1 MKKKYKLVKILIFM
15 GIVLTCC
22 NSKEIT
28 VSEEPTIQ
36 ATQPQITPSPTPK
49 EIGITKIEID
59 GELDDWAHY
68 EILSEDESGDSES
81 GEFDIKSVKAFTND
95 QYFYLMIDTTRRIGE
110 YVQIDLDIDINGDGR
125 MDYMAVFRP
134 RTEDDSILMNQN
146 ADEENPV
153 TFNPDNFA
161 EGDGIEFKMPISIIE
176 NQHNFTITNLRIM
189 KGVCCDADWQLED
202 SMGSFKVENLE
213 ERELAQSEKY
223 TTWLSS
229 SFEGSAS
236 ESFVINDTD
245 PAISGA
251 RALIVNEQNTIAYI
265 ISEFSAILSKVNI
278 DPSSANFGE
287 VTVLAE
293 GLLRPTD
300 LDVNGAETIA
310 YVTTESGFDQT
321 GKESLLQIDLQTN
334 EITELSNQL
343 GHPTNIIIGQ
353 DETEGYIVDL
363 RNGSFYKI
371 NLASGDITTLSKEL
385 NDPYPAVL
393 NQAETDAYIL
403 TGPAR
408 EGDYPKGDLL
418 QINLQTSKVNT
429 LIKDVVLGAGS
440 IVLNNNETLAL
451 ISEFGHEAGCDGRLS
466 VVNID
471 PGSPSF
477 TEKIVLLEKLCG
489 AHDAKF
495 NSSETLIYF
504 VEVDASRISV
514 IKVNMDGLFDR

>member
-1 MKKKYKLVKILIFM
+1 MNKKCNLVKTLMLLGFL
-15 GIVLTCC
+15 LTCC
-22 NSKEIT
+22 NPEEVPVLEEST
-28 VSEEPTIQ
+28 VQ
-36 ATQPQITPSPTPK
+36 ATQTKIISSPTPK
-49 EIGITKIEID
+49 EIAITKIEVD
-59 GELDDWAHY
+59 GELDDWVNY
-68 EILSEDESGDSES
+68 EVLSEDDSGDSES

-95 QYFYLMIDTTRRIGE
+95 QYFYLMIDANRRIGE
-110 YVQIDLDIDINGDGR
+110 YVQVDLDIDVNGDSR

-134 RTEDDSILMNQN
+134 RTGDDSILMDQN
-146 ADEENPV
+146 ADEQNPK

-161 EGDGIEFKMPISIIE
+161 EGDGIEFKMPISLIE
-176 NQHNFTITNLRIM
+176 NQHTFTVLDLRIM
-189 KGVCCDADWQLED
+189 KGVCCETEWQVED
-202 SMGSFKVENLE
+202 SMRSFKVENLD
-213 ERELAQSEKY
+213 ERELTKGEKFNE
-223 TTWLSS
+223 WLSS
-229 SFEGSAS
+229 SFEGIAS
-236 ESFVINDTD
+236 KTFVINDTD
-245 PAISGA
+245 PAISGS
-251 RALIVNEQNTIAYI
+251 RALVVNNQNTTIYV
-265 ISEFSAILSKVNI
+265 ISEFSAVLSKVNI
-278 DPSSANFGE
+278 DPSSADFGE

-321 GKESLLQIDLQTN
+321 GTESLLQIDLKTN

-343 GHPTNIIIGQ
+343 GHPTNVILGQ

-363 RNGSFYKI
+363 RNGSLYKI
-371 NLASGDITTLSKEL
+371 NLAFGDITTLSKEL

-418 QINLQTSKVNT
+418 QFNLQTSNVNT
-429 LIKDVVLGAGS
+429 IIKDLVFGAGS
-440 IVLNNNETLAL
+440 IVLNNDETLAL

-471 PGSPSF
+471 PVSPSYL
-477 TEKIVLLEKLCG
+477 EKIVLVEKLCG

-495 NSSETLIYF
+495 NSSETIVYF
-504 VEVDASRISV
+504 VEVDASRISA
-514 IKVNMDGLFDR
+514 IKVNVEELFDH